1 MASRPILEALG
12 LADLTSLSL
21 SSVSHSPPRPSSP
34 PPPSSPPCSV
44 LPPSPLPRSEPPPSR
59 SVPPLPSPL
68 PHPWRKRPPPR
79 PKVGLW
85 RRRGQTS
92 PAWIVCP
99 ASFWPSA
106 GEGESPVVLP
116 PPPLLPTSHPHP
128 PLLVQSTYWMSWEGG
143 ESPPVPS

>member
-34 PPPSSPPCSV
+34 PPPSSLLCSV
-44 LPPSPLPRSEPPPSR
+44 LPPSPLPHSEPPPSR
-59 SVPPLPSPL
+59 SVPPLPS